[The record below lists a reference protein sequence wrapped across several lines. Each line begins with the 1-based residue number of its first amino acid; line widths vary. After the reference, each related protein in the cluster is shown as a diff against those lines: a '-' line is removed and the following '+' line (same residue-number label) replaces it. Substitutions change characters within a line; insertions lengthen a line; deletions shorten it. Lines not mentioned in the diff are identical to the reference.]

1 MEWNN
6 SRFHSQ
12 SPFLQQPPR
21 PTRSRYWYYNDGEGE
36 DATPPPHEVVLRP
49 NRFNGDALLP
59 PPPIP
64 SLKVE
69 SSSAHGDN
77 GNGGMVL
84 QSFSSLGMPQLE
96 DSSEFPPFFPSQNSG
111 FSDNAFLQPIQQQQ
125 QTLSEIQAQHQP
137 SEELSSQFSSPQFGQ
152 YPSGMASYYTPSM
165 PLSPPPV
172 LQTAARS
179 SMDYFPEG
187 ECLSRLVASE
197 SMTDE
202 LVAGIPTLHSVHSP
216 VPTLPSSFGQQQ
228 QSVSVFEERGDNFGD
243 EMQRDASAMFSASIP
258 ATPTDATIS
267 AQTSLTLPPG
277 SYPAHH
283 MPSDNS
289 NLEYSPTE
297 SSQDVKKRGGRLS
310 APFTGMTTVHE
321 PKFSPDKRK
330 LCCVEGCK
338 SQARAFNRCKRHG
351 GSKRCSSPG
360 CTKSVQSRGL
370 CIRHGGGS
378 RCQEP
383 GCSRASQSHGRCKM
397 HGGGRPCIVAGC
409 EKKAH
414 LKRLCRKH
422 GGGAKCCVTGC
433 DKWAQRQGMC
443 MTHSKVVATQ
453 PSGIGLISDEF
464 LDNRK
469 PSPAPSV
476 SGSSSSPSLQFFT
489 DNVPV

>member
-187 ECLSRLVASE
+187 
-197 SMTDE
+197 
-202 LVAGIPTLHSVHSP
+202 IPTLHSVHSP

-297 SSQDVKKRGGRLS
+297 SSQDVKKRGDRLS

-338 SQARAFNRCKRHG
+338 SQARAFNRC
-351 GSKRCSSPG
+351 
-360 CTKSVQSRGL
+360 
-370 CIRHGGGS
+370 
-378 RCQEP
+378 
-383 GCSRASQSHGRCKM
+383 
-397 HGGGRPCIVAGC
+397 
-409 EKKAH
+409 
-414 LKRLCRKH
+414 
-422 GGGAKCCVTGC
+422 
-433 DKWAQRQGMC
+433 MC